1 MPHREEHDRY
11 CPACNG
17 TRRIVDVS
25 RDDYGY
31 GAKTVTA
38 CDVCYVPS
46 QPEPIIHKDDLIAAS
61 VARAAAAMGVA
72 VEDYRAA
79 QYAMW
84 GGE

>member
-11 CPACNG
+11 CHVCNG
-17 TRRIVDVS
+17 TRQIVDVS
-25 RDDYGY
+25 RDDYSY
-31 GAKTVTA
+31 GAKTITA
-38 CDVCYVPS
+38 CDACYVPS
-46 QPEPIIHKDDLIAAS
+46 KPEPITSKDDLIAAA
-61 VARAAAAMGVA
+61 VARAAASMGVA